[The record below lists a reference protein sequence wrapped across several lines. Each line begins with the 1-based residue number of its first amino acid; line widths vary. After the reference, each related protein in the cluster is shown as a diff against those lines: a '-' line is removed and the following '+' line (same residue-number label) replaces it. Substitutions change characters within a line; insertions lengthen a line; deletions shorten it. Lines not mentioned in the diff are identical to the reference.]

1 MVLSHN
7 CSNFNSYR
15 RWFNALYGLSFDG
28 KFKGLSTLLS
38 TYGSRFVE
46 LLSYKLYKSM
56 YPRSSHARTTAL
68 FDSVLVFHVNGHIVK
83 LYPR

>member
-7 CSNFNSYR
+7 CSNFDAYR

-38 TYGSRFVE
+38 VYGFRLVE

-56 YPRSSHARTTAL
+56 YPRSSHSRTTAL
-68 FDSVLVFHVNGHIVK
+68 FDDVLQFRVCGHKIK